1 MVIEY
6 LSGKLV
12 KPNSIEKRDYQV
24 SLADQAKTQNSLI
37 VLPTGLGKT
46 TIALE
51 VILDILSQKKGGVRH
66 FRWWISHL
74 RHRVG
79 GGGDPVDAQRQNL
92 ADTKKM
98 EHPECPISRAVRSTI
113 PSPTEHR
120 CRRQTRRQPLSHN
133 PVPGTDG
140 GRLDTSLPAQ
150 VAKRMAKFGLQYSV
164 AKW

>member
-51 VILDILSQKKGGVRH
+51 VILDILSQKK
-66 FRWWISHL
+66 RWCI
-74 RHRVG
+74 
-79 GGGDPVDAQRQNL
+79 
-92 ADTKKM
+92 
-98 EHPECPISRAVRSTI
+98 IF
-113 PSPTEHR
+113 SPYT
-120 CRRQTRRQPLSHN
+120 S
-133 PVPGTDG
+133 PG
-140 GRLDTSLPAQ
+140 
-150 VAKRMAKFGLQYSV
+150 
-164 AKW
+164 